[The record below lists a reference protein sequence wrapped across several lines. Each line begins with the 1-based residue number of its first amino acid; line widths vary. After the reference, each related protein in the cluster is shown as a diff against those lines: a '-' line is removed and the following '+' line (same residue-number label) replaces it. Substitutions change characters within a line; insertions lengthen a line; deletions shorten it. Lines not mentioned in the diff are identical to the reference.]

1 MTWLSFIFRGLE
13 HVFCLGCVFFAQ
25 VYEKAQNVCMLTL
38 VCVCVCVRVHAP
50 MHICA
55 CIHCMSFMH
64 VDMGFCV

>member
-1 MTWLSFIFRGLE
+1 MSS
-13 HVFCLGCVFFAQ
+13 VLGVYFLHRCMKKSTKCVYA
-25 VYEKAQNVCMLTL
+25 YISM
-38 VCVCVCVRVHAP
+38 CVCVRVHAP